1 MMNWAIIAREDRL
14 YKGKTLYRWDVSP
27 GLEHHCGTCATPLH
41 NARSKSSCL
50 GKHVEP
56 CFRFHQQLH
65 FLGKSHECLGCN
77 TSDEMHYT
85 RHKEILTI
93 IREINTF
100 DQADLSLGSQM
111 MKRKDGADKKRTDS
125 ETTSEATD
133 AISEMSLEEESL
145 TKRERKRAKKLGAKT
160 RRNVVVCSQ
169 DEINGISEALH
180 GQIHESK
187 GAWEGTYAYDNRH
200 ADTSSAIAGPVGEED
215 EEYDA
220 YAVQPPTQVS
230 NKEYKTPNYPT
241 PKQQRAAK
249 RLTTVTSLRQSKL
262 RGHQQRFTPE
272 TAYKNDPYGGIDPE
286 IFYRL
291 GVDVK
296 PPSNPKT
303 RKELIGKLIAAI
315 QNDLHV
321 IRREEEEAII
331 REEGFWRWAGRN
343 AFRNILEYRKIFD
356 WATGQKI
363 TPGQKMIA
371 MKTEAELFGDEP
383 DNYQIDDETE
393 GDGRQDDPENEGEV
407 AADTDIPAEMVVE
420 RKDIKEMAH
429 GREDKF
435 VGEEEQKVKKHKV
448 LRITTAHESHI
459 RPKSRQY
466 KSISKTPLGKNK
478 NVYKCFE
485 TEGVVDGS
493 VEEDD
498 EMEQEGIHDLVR
510 YSVNYGSNTL
520 KSNSTWASVV
530 GYSSIGTTST
540 AKKGKKVIT
549 DRTTVPPP
557 VEDNEWTTV
566 TKKGRKN

>member
-1 MMNWAIIAREDRL
+1 MMNWAMIAREDRL

-85 RHKEILTI
+85 RHKEIQAI
-93 IREINTF
+93 IREITTF
-100 DQADLSLGSQM
+100 DQTDLSLGSQM

-133 AISEMSLEEESL
+133 AISEMSLEEENL
-145 TKRERKRAKKLGAKT
+145 TRRERKRAKKLGAKT

-187 GAWEGTYAYDNRH
+187 GAWEGTYAYDNRR
-200 ADTSSAIAGPVGEED
+200 ADISSATAGPVGEED

-220 YAVQPPTQVS
+220 YAVQPPTPVS
-230 NKEYKTPNYPT
+230 NKYYKTPNFPT

-249 RLTTVTSLRQSKL
+249 RLNTVTPLRQSKL

-272 TAYKNDPYGGIDPE
+272 TAYKNDPYGGINPE
-286 IFYRL
+286 VFCRL
-291 GVDVK
+291 GIDVK
-296 PPSNPKT
+296 PSSNPKP
-303 RKELIGKLIAAI
+303 RKELIEKLIAAI

-321 IRREEEEAII
+321 IRKEEEEAVI

-343 AFRNILEYRKIFD
+343 AFRNILEYRKMFD

-363 TPGQKMIA
+363 TPGQKTIA
-371 MKTEAELFGDEP
+371 MKTEAELFGTEA
-383 DNYQIDDETE
+383 DNSQIDDETE
-393 GDGRQDDPENEGEV
+393 GDNRQDGPENEGEV
-407 AADTDIPAEMVVE
+407 AADEDTPAGLMGE
-420 RKDIKEMAH
+420 RQNIKEMAH
-429 GREDKF
+429 GSEDKF
-435 VGEEEQKVKKHKV
+435 VDEEKQKVKKNKV

-459 RPKSRQY
+459 QSKAKQY
-466 KSISKTPLGKNK
+466 KSISKKPLGKNK
-478 NVYKCFE
+478 NIYKRFE
-485 TEGVVDGS
+485 TDGFADAS

-498 EMEQEGIHDLVR
+498 KMEQEGIDDLVE
-510 YSVNYGSNTL
+510 YSVKYGSNTL
-520 KSNSTWASVV
+520 KSTSTWASVV

-549 DRTTVPPP
+549 DRTIIPPP
-557 VEDNEWTTV
+557 LEDDEWITV
-566 TKKGRKN
+566 MKKGRKN